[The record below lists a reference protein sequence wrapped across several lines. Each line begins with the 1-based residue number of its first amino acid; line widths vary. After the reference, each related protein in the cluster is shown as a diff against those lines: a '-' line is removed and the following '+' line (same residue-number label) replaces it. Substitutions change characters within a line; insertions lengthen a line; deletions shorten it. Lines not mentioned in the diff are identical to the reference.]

1 MRHTLAMFPLGARGV
16 FDVRYCDTFSKER
29 LHQGAHQLGGEG
41 TTAVSIR
48 HELAALPRRLPDES

>member
-1 MRHTLAMFPLGARGV
+1 MFPLGARGV

-48 HELAALPRRLPDES
+48 HELAALPRHILDES